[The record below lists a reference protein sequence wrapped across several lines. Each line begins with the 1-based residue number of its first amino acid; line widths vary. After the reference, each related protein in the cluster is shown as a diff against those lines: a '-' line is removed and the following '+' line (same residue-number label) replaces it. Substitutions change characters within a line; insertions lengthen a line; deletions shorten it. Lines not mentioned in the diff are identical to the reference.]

1 MSSVI
6 CSSDPPWNA
15 MNPTVAERSTLIS
28 VTPGW
33 ASSSA
38 NISGSPRDSGRA
50 PPAHGQRDH
59 DADGGCQHDAD
70 PQRSGVAHPLVDRG
84 VPVGHD
90 LGRSSVAGVEVP
102 YAQLVPAVVGDVDA
116 GQHEQ
121 T

>member
-38 NISGSPRDSGRA
+38 NISEAPRGSGRA
-50 PPAHGQRDH
+50 PAAHGQRH
-59 DADGGCQHDAD
+59 HAADGGRQHDAD
-70 PQRSGVAHPLVDRG
+70 PQRPGVGHPLADRA

-102 YAQLVPAVVGDVDA
+102 YPQL
-116 GQHEQ
+116 
-121 T
+121 